1 MSKWVLPFR
10 RNLMMRFMGMMLAV
24 LVLFLIGAGA
34 LYLNEQREQEEF
46 RQTDEVLV
54 AKQEILDQL
63 SHHVTGIFFRA
74 RGYFMLQSEEEYKKL
89 YEEKA
94 AVERNL
100 AEYKKYQASAREIQV
115 MDNLDSLLK
124 DFFTRA
130 VPIATE
136 LSHNGDYEGLRNL
149 SEQGATLQMNHLL
162 EELSSLNDE
171 YRNRGDEKQTRVIE
185 RLQAQN
191 VQYIVYV
198 LFILFLLFLMMIK
211 TAQDLGMPMIR
222 LAGSAKAF
230 TLGGV
235 DKINYTDRPDEIGVL
250 ARSLQ
255 SMMVQIQAKEEE
267 LVSQNEEL
275 QAQQDELQMQQE
287 ELTETLVKMEE
298 KEHSLQKHNQ
308 FIRSISTT
316 LDRQELLQ
324 SIISHMVEIMKAD
337 KGVLLLPGA
346 QTDYA
351 SFGLSEPS
359 LIQFVTNY
367 REGILP
373 RLEETKVPYSI
384 HRQATDAEKGYH
396 LDQLSA
402 SDIFV
407 PILHSNGDIIAIL
420 ALTRFSREFTA
431 REEEETQAFAQQISL
446 SLGKLAIYEDAES
459 HRKLTQDILDT
470 IDVGVQLLDRRG
482 TTIQVNSSWKRM
494 MKLEHD
500 DNGPEVHLALDQMET
515 KLSPLLADATPLRQY
530 LADLMEGRS
539 CEQQRII
546 YEMAVPD
553 RRMIEMYSKPLFT
566 RSNHTG
572 TLLVHRDI
580 TKEYEADE
588 MKSEFVSTVS
598 HELRTPLASVLGFA
612 ELLLHKELT
621 AERQKKYIRTIHQ
634 EAHRLTSLINDFLDL
649 QRMESGRQTYHFSR
663 VSLVEL
669 IEETIDLQRVQA
681 TKHTFEFNNTAGDVT
696 VKADSDKI
704 KQVLMNVVGNAVKYS
719 PTGGKVGITLGIED
733 SYLRVDISDE
743 GLGIPTEAIPQLFQ
757 KFYRVDNTDRRQ
769 IGGTGLGLAI
779 VKEIMQHHGGDVQ
792 VASTY
797 GQGST
802 FSLLLPFVNEGYR
815 ETELMTGQAS
825 RTIFIVEDDAS
836 LSNLLAEELTG
847 SGYQVVQFTSGEKAF
862 EAMLQQP
869 PTAVVL
875 DLVLTHGM
883 SGWTV
888 IEEMKQ
894 SDALKHVPI
903 LISSAFEEKERALDI
918 GARGYLVKPYL
929 PHKLSM
935 ALMQIIND
943 HQHARG
949 SIFVPGPIP
958 NNE

>member
-1 MSKWVLPFR
+1 MSKWVIPFR
-10 RNLMMRFMGMMLAV
+10 RNLMMRFMGMMLTV
-24 LVLFLIGAGA
+24 LVLFFIGAGA

-46 RQTDEVLV
+46 RKMDEVLV
-54 AKQEILDQL
+54 AKQEILDEL
-63 SHHVTGIFFRA
+63 SHHFTGVFFRA
-74 RGYFMLQSEEEYKKL
+74 RGYFMLQNEEEYKKMF
-89 YEEKA
+89 EEKA
-94 AVERNL
+94 AVERNI
-100 AEYKKYQASAREIQV
+100 ADYKKYQASAREIQV

-130 VPIATE
+130 LPMATE
-136 LSHNGDYEGLRNL
+136 LSQNGDYRELRNL
-149 SEQGATLQMNHLL
+149 SQQGATMQMNHLL
-162 EELSSLNDE
+162 EELSSLNAE
-171 YRNRGDEKQTRVIE
+171 YRTRGQEKQTKVID

-198 LFILFLLFLMMIK
+198 LFIMFLLFLMMIK
-211 TAQDLGMPMIR
+211 TARDLGMPMIR

-235 DKINYTDRPDEIGVL
+235 DKVNYTDRPDEIGVL

-255 SMMVQIQAKEEE
+255 SMMIQIQAKEEE
-267 LVSQNEEL
+267 LVAQNEEL

-287 ELTETLVKMEE
+287 ELTEALVKMEE

-324 SIISHMVEIMKAD
+324 SIITHMAAIMKAD

-351 SFGLSEPS
+351 SFGLSEHS
-359 LIQFVTNY
+359 IIQFVTNY

-384 HRQATDAEKGYH
+384 HRQASDAEKGYH
-396 LDQLSA
+396 LGQLSA

-407 PILHSNGDIIAIL
+407 PVLHSNGEIIAIL
-420 ALTRFSREFTA
+420 ALTRFSREFTFK
-431 REEEETQAFAQQISL
+431 EEEETKSFAQQISL
-446 SLGKLAIYEDAES
+446 SLEKLAIYEDAES

-470 IDVGVQLLDRRG
+470 IDVGVQLLDRHG

-494 MKLEHD
+494 MMLEHD
-500 DNGPEVHLALDQMET
+500 DNPEVHLTLEDMET

-530 LADLMEGRS
+530 LTDLMDGRS
-539 CEQQRII
+539 AEQQRII
-546 YEMAVPD
+546 YEMAMPD
-553 RRMIEMYSKPLFT
+553 RSMIEMYSKPLFT
-566 RSNHTG
+566 GSNHAG

-663 VSLVEL
+663 VSLAEL
-669 IEETIDLQRVQA
+669 IEETIDMQRVQA
-681 TKHTFEFNNTAGDVT
+681 TKHTFVFDNAAGDVT

-719 PTGGKVGITLGIED
+719 PSGGKVGITLGIED

-743 GLGIPTEAIPQLFQ
+743 GLGIPAEAIPQLFQ

-792 VASTY
+792 VTSTY

-815 ETELMTGQAS
+815 ESELQTGQAS

-847 SGYQVVQFTSGEKAF
+847 SGYQAVQFTSGEKAF
-862 EAMLQQP
+862 EAMLEQP

-888 IEEMKQ
+888 IEKMKQ
-894 SDALKHVPI
+894 TDALKHVPI

-935 ALMQIIND
+935 ALLQIIND